1 MNLLLRVWRQRSAD
15 VPGTFEEYPV
25 PDAAPDMTV
34 LELLDRDESC
44 GAHFRIE
51 HQTAGGEALRN
62 DDEWRFVSAWEHRP
76 DGPPVRH
83 REPLDYRHVGLQT
96 RSYA

>member
-1 MNLLLRVWRQRSAD
+1 MVGTPDEFNQQLEQAGRVAD
-15 VPGTFEEYPV
+15 L
-25 PDAAPDMTV
+25 
-34 LELLDRDESC
+34 LELAELMCIDALDRDESC

-62 DDEWRFVSAWEHRP
+62 DDEWRFVSAWEHHAG
-76 DGPPVRH
+76 GPPVRH
-83 REPLDYRHVGLQT
+83 REPLDYRHVHLQT